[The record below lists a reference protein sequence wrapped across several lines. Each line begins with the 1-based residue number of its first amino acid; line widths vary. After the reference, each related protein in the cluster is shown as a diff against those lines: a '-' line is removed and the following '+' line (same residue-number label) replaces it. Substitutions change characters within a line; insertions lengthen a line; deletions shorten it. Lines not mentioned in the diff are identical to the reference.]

1 MADSEQP
8 PREEDRPV
16 AVNFNNQMLEVT
28 LRDGRIISTPLEWYP
43 RLLTASPSQRA
54 NVELGVAGI
63 YWPDLDEDLSVR
75 GMLEGNR
82 PTGLRRAREK
92 TPHR

>member
-1 MADSEQP
+1 MTNSEHP

-16 AVNFNNQMLEVT
+16 AVNINHQMLEVT
-28 LRDGRIISTPLEWYP
+28 LHDGRIISTPLEWYP
-43 RLLTASPSQRA
+43 RLSVASPSQLA
-54 NVELGVAGI
+54 NVELGIAGI

-82 PTGLRRAREK
+82 PTRLKRIRENV
-92 TPHR
+92 PPR

>member
-1 MADSEQP
+1 MTDSEQP
-8 PREEDRPV
+8 PRDEDRPV
-16 AVNFNNQMLEVT
+16 AVNVRNRMLEVT

-43 RLLTASPSQRA
+43 TLSAASSQQLA

-63 YWPDLDEDLSVR
+63 HWPDLDEDLSIR

-82 PTGLRRAREK
+82 PRGSRRAREK